1 VKRSNFWILT
11 AGIVWTLALLGI
23 VVRFSCGGSRRVYA
37 FNDYMLAGW
46 HWMRGENLYFN
57 WRGFIYSPVT
67 AAFFAPLS
75 CLPPA
80 LAHSLWVLIN
90 AAALLGG
97 ITALFAT
104 NLFPRFDQKC
114 FGIIYLLL
122 LPLALGNL
130 DVGQANPL
138 VIGLLMSAIA
148 AVRTGRWNAAALCIA
163 IPTFFKIYPLAV
175 GMLICVIAPRRFVW
189 RLLLILLLLAVAPFL
204 FQHWT
209 YVSDQYHTWI
219 ATRIAD
225 HRSTYPAKYV
235 PVDLWFML
243 HWVGQLPIPPWV
255 YSLIQVGA
263 GAALAF
269 LCLCGRWKQ
278 WTIERLLI
286 GLFFLVS
293 IWMTLCGPATESH
306 TYLLL
311 APALVIAMVQS
322 FRERQSAVLC
332 ALLSMAYVLQLVNH
346 DSRTLYFF
354 HFGQRWV
361 FSAQPLSALLFLG
374 YCFFWLLNGSFWP
387 EPRTIFSKGAP
398 ALPVDCV
405 SAGIADPGSP
415 ILMPSR
421 PVDTTS

>member
-1 VKRSNFWILT
+1 
-11 AGIVWTLALLGI
+11 
-23 VVRFSCGGSRRVYA
+23 
-37 FNDYMLAGW
+37 
-46 HWMRGENLYFN
+46 MRGETIFFNLS
-57 WRGFIYSPVT
+57 GFIYSPVT
-67 AAFFAPLS
+67 AAFFAPFS

-80 LAHSLWVLIN
+80 LAHSLWLLIN

-97 ITALFAT
+97 ITALFMT
-104 NLFPRFDQKC
+104 NLFPPISQKC
-114 FGIIYLLL
+114 LGIIYLLL

-138 VIGLLMSAIA
+138 VIGLLMLAIA
-148 AVRTGRWNAAALCIA
+148 AVRTNRWNVAALCVA

-175 GMLICVIAPRRFVW
+175 GMLVCVIAPRRFVW
-189 RLLLILLLLAVAPFL
+189 RLLLVLLLLAVAPFL

-209 YVSDQYHTWI
+209 YVSDQYHAWI

-225 HRSTYPAKYV
+225 HRSTYPAKYA

-243 HWVGQLPIPPWV
+243 HWVGQLPIQPWV
-255 YSLIQVGA
+255 YSLIQIGA

-269 LCLCGRWKQ
+269 FCLCGRWKN
-278 WTIERLLI
+278 WEIERLLI

-293 IWMTLCGPATESH
+293 VWMTLCGPATESH

-311 APALVIAMVQS
+311 APAIVIAVVQA
-322 FRERQSAVLC
+322 FHERQSSVLC
-332 ALLSMAYVLQLVNH
+332 ALLSIAYLLQLVNH

-374 YCFFWLLNGSFWP
+374 YCVFWFLNDSFWP
-387 EPRTIFSKGAP
+387 EAQRVLIRGHQNDPQP
-398 ALPVDCV
+398 AFLPK
-405 SAGIADPGSP
+405 
-415 ILMPSR
+415 
-421 PVDTTS
+421 